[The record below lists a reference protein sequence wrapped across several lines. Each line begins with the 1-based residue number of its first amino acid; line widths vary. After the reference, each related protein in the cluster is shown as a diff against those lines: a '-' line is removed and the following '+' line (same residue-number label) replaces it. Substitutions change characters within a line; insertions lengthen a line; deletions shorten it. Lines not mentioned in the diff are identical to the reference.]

1 MSTVRDRETA
11 SDSKFTPDVHYV
23 YILRLRDNT
32 FYVGQTNDLA
42 SRVVEHTLDA
52 GAEATKGQEPRLV
65 WFSHTH
71 DRDGARQMEQRLQA
85 ALQRSPLDL
94 EIIVERFNS
103 LLDLVRPQKTLRQL
117 QEEKKAYES
126 KMRRHFHHSDAS
138 MFNPGG
144 RPPTTC
150 GYDGPEYYSTNR
162 WELLRQKQRE
172 KEAVESVGGSYQGRP
187 PCPECLAK
195 APAPESA

>member
-1 MSTVRDRETA
+1 MTTVRDRETA
-11 SDSKFTPDVHYV
+11 SDSRFNPDVHYV
-23 YILRLRDNT
+23 YVLRLRDNT
-32 FYVGQTNDLA
+32 LYVGQTNDLA
-42 SRVVEHTLDA
+42 SRMVEHTVDA

-71 DRDGARQMEQRLQA
+71 DRHGAKQMEQRLQA
-85 ALQRSPLDL
+85 ALKRSPLEL
-94 EIIVERFNS
+94 ETIVERFNA

-117 QEEKKAYES
+117 QEEEKAYES
-126 KMRRHFHHSDAS
+126 KMRKHFHHSNAL

-150 GYDGPEYYSTNR
+150 GYDGPEYYSTND
-162 WELLRQKQRE
+162 WGHLRQMQRE
-172 KEAVESVGGSYQGRP
+172 KEALESVGGRYPGRP
-187 PCPECLAK
+187 PCPDCSAK